1 MERLQERLG
10 QQLQNMVEAVDVI
23 ASFEGVVESS
33 KLLGLLVVIGGIVCI
48 EGQDLSKGRLS
59 S

>member
-1 MERLQERLG
+1 
-10 QQLQNMVEAVDVI
+10 MVEAVDVI

-48 EGQDLSKGRLS
+48 EGQDLSMGRLS

>member
-1 MERLQERLG
+1 MERLQEHLG
-10 QQLQNMVEAVDVI
+10 QQLQSMVEAVDVI

-48 EGQDLSKGRLS
+48 EGQDLSMGRLS